1 VITSLKLLSGACKDK
16 EIHSMSKPTPKIYW
30 VLQNNQVTPSL
41 VEFLKLTKQRM
52 KEVSFEVKIPERDK
66 DALKLSKGLNPTAFQ
81 VIAHRSEGSLANLIR
96 KRDAIGEAEYSEGLF
111 VWRALLADHLGGEVL
126 IKVSLQIPPDP
137 RVRCVIIQIPSPLGS
152 HGDEEYIYYAWTL
165 WARERG
171 IPVIGYEFLPLDI
184 RWTLAPSLLD
194 GIITTSERSLAHL
207 SSRCG
212 KMPSQIWLLPRFEA
226 CSFSPA
232 SPLFWRQDLGIAYE
246 YRAYK
251 IPRERAVLY
260 IPHNVMMV
268 YEYQTIMKKLTEI
281 GDKLH
286 IMLATGKS
294 QARGTHTH
302 SQIIEKVCKKEL
314 EHFASYS
321 FHDLDLIWDIPTA
334 DGLVAASTCYST
346 CVSSSLGIPT
356 IIYDDVV
363 PAGANGYQKTVNSLS
378 GLMFEIEK
386 LVDSHAKVTEL
397 KDIISDVLSW
407 K

>member
-1 VITSLKLLSGACKDK
+1 
-16 EIHSMSKPTPKIYW
+16 MSKTAPKIYW
-30 VLQNNQVTPSL
+30 VLQNNQVTPSF

-66 DALKLSKGLNPTAFQ
+66 GALKLSEGLNPTTFQ
-81 VIAHRSEGSLANLIR
+81 VIAYRSERSIENFIR
-96 KRDAIGEAEYSEGLF
+96 KRDAIGEAKYSEGLF
-111 VWRALLADHLGGEVL
+111 LWRALLADHLGGGVL
-126 IKVSLQIPPDP
+126 IKVSLQVSPDP

-152 HGDEEYIYYAWTL
+152 YGDEEYIYYAWTL

-194 GIITTSERSLAHL
+194 GIITTSERSYAHL
-207 SSRCG
+207 TTRCRE
-212 KMPSQIWLLPRFEA
+212 MPSQIWLLPRFEA

-232 SPLFWRQDLGIAYE
+232 SPLFWRQDLGIAYN
-246 YRAYK
+246 YRALYK
-251 IPRERAVLY
+251 IPRERTVLY
-260 IPHNVMMV
+260 IPHYVMMV
-268 YEYQTIMKKLTEI
+268 YEYQAIMKKLSEI
-281 GDKLH
+281 GDRLH

-302 SQIIEKVCKKEL
+302 SQIIEKVCQKEL

-321 FHDLDLIWDIPTA
+321 FHDLDSIWDIPMA
-334 DGLVAASTCYST
+334 DGLVAASTCYQS
-346 CVSSSLGIPT
+346 CVSSALGIPT

-378 GLMFEIEK
+378 DLMVEIER
-386 LVDSHAKVTEL
+386 LVDSHARVTEL
-397 KDIISDVLSW
+397 KDVFSEILAW
-407 K
+407 